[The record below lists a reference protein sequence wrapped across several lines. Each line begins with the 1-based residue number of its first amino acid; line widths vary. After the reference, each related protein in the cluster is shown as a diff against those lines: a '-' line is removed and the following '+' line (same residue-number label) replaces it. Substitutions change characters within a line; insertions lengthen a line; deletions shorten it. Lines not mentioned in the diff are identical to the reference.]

1 MYFESQYLV
10 KHTKNVDK
18 NLLQA
23 EQLSFPLDAYK
34 PDEMS
39 TTTMATTFKVKFKN
53 SLCKCLVSRAHIDLK
68 YFLFSASYS
77 VGRGDSKCASE

>member
-34 PDEMS
+34 PDEIS
-39 TTTMATTFKVKFKN
+39 TTTMATTFKVK
-53 SLCKCLVSRAHIDLK
+53 ILK
-68 YFLFSASYS
+68 FSMQMSGFRSSY
-77 VGRGDSKCASE
+77 